1 MADAK
6 FDLAIIGAGPAGHVA
21 AERAGRLGKR
31 VLVVERSHL
40 GGVCLNQGCIPAKTL
55 LASAKLFAHAQH
67 GQSFGVSVEGAR
79 YDLAKAMAWKA
90 RTVETLRKGIAFQF
104 RKNGVELVQGT
115 ARLAGPRVLEV
126 DGRTYGAERILL
138 APGSSA
144 ATLPV
149 PGADAPTVMGS
160 TEALEIT
167 SMPKSVAIVGGGYI
181 GMEFATYFARLG
193 VKVAVVEMLPE
204 IVPLLDAEIAVLL
217 RRSLPDVDFHLG
229 SRVLAYGADGVKFI
243 QGGTEQVAPAERVIV
258 AVGRRPIV
266 EGLGL
271 ETAGVEFDRKGV
283 KVDDRM
289 RTNVP
294 GIWAAGDITGRSMLA
309 HAASRMGEV
318 AVADM
323 FPVQGRTR
331 AAEPREEREA
341 LVARMAEAVGVGA
354 AGTGAAGSSAATPP
368 RMRWHAIPWVV
379 YTDPEVAGVGLSE
392 AQAKEQGRAVKVAK
406 LDLKANSR
414 FVAENDGVRGM
425 CKVVVDAGS
434 DLVLGVQM
442 IGPYASEIVQGAAVM
457 IEAELRARDVR
468 EIVFPHPTVS
478 EIVRDALWE
487 LA

>member
-1 MADAK
+1 MADAS

-21 AERAGRLGKR
+21 AERAGRLGRR

-40 GGVCLNQGCIPAKTL
+40 GGVCLNQGCIPTKTL
-55 LASAKLFAHAQH
+55 LHSAKLFAHAQH
-67 GQSFGVSVEGAR
+67 GRSFGVSVDGAR

-104 RKNGVELVQGT
+104 RTAAVELVTGT
-115 ARLAGPRVLEV
+115 ARLAGPRAIEV
-126 DGRTYGAERILL
+126 DGRTIGAERILL
-138 APGSSA
+138 ATGSA
-144 ATLPV
+144 GATLPV
-149 PGADAPTVMGS
+149 PGADAPQVMGS

-167 SMPKSVAIVGGGYI
+167 SLPRSIAIVGGGYI

-193 VKVAVVEMLPE
+193 AKVAVVEMLPE
-204 IVPLLDAEIAVLL
+204 VVPLLDAEIAALL
-217 RRSLPDVDFHLG
+217 RRSLPEVEFHL
-229 SRVLAYGADGVKFI
+229 SARVTSIAADGVRFVKD
-243 QGGTEQVAPAERVIV
+243 GKEQLAPAERVLV

-271 ETAGVEFDRKGV
+271 EAAGVDFDRAGV

-289 RTNVP
+289 RTSVP
-294 GIWAAGDITGRSMLA
+294 GIWAAGDVTGRSMLA

-323 FPVQGRTR
+323 FD
-331 AAEPREEREA
+331 
-341 LVARMAEAVGVGA
+341 A
-354 AGTGAAGSSAATPP
+354 AGASAAAGATAVPA
-368 RMRWHAIPWVV
+368 RMRWNAIPWAV

-392 AQAKEQGRAVKVAK
+392 AQAKERGRAVRVGK
-406 LDLKANSR
+406 LDLRANGR
-414 FVAENDGVRGM
+414 FIAESDGVRGL
-425 CKVVVDAGS
+425 CKVVVDAAS
-434 DLVLGVQM
+434 DLVLGMQM

-457 IEAELRARDVR
+457 IESELRARDVR

-478 EIVRDALWE
+478 EIVREALWT

>member
-1 MADAK
+1 MADAD
-6 FDLAIIGAGPAGHVA
+6 FDLAIVGAGPAGHVA
-21 AERAGRLGKR
+21 AERVGRLGKR

-40 GGVCLNQGCIPAKTL
+40 GGVCLNQGCIPTKTL

-67 GQSFGVSVEGAR
+67 GQFFGVTVEGAR
-79 YDLAKAMAWKA
+79 YDLAKAMAWKT
-90 RTVETLRKGIAFQF
+90 RTVETNRKGIAFQF
-104 RKNGVELVQGT
+104 RKAGVQLVQGT
-115 ARLAGPRVLEV
+115 ARLAGPRAIEV
-126 DGRTYGAERILL
+126 DGKTFGAEHILL
-138 APGSSA
+138 ATGSSA

-149 PGADAPTVMGS
+149 PGADAPNVIGS
-160 TEALEIT
+160 TEALEIA
-167 SMPKSVAIVGGGYI
+167 SLPKSIAIVGGGYI

-204 IVPLLDAEIAVLL
+204 IVPLLDADIAVLL
-217 RRSLPDVDFHLG
+217 RRSLPDAEFHLG
-229 SRVLAYGADGVKFI
+229 SRVLAYGADGVRFTKD
-243 QGGTEQVAPAERVIV
+243 GKEQVAPAERVLV

-271 ETAGVEFDRKGV
+271 EAAGVAFDRKGV

-323 FPVQGRTR
+323 FPN
-331 AAEPREEREA
+331 AA
-341 LVARMAEAVGVGA
+341 GA
-354 AGTGAAGSSAATPP
+354 AGEGAAPGAAAHAA

-392 AQAKEQGRAVKVAK
+392 AQAKDQGRAVKVGK
-406 LDLKANSR
+406 LDLRANAR
-414 FVAENDGVRGM
+414 FIAENDGVRGL
-425 CKVVVDAGS
+425 CKVVVDAAS

-442 IGPYASEIVQGAAVM
+442 IGPYASEIVQGVAVM

>member
-1 MADAK
+1 
-6 FDLAIIGAGPAGHVA
+6 
-21 AERAGRLGKR
+21 
-31 VLVVERSHL
+31 
-40 GGVCLNQGCIPAKTL
+40 
-55 LASAKLFAHAQH
+55 
-67 GQSFGVSVEGAR
+67 
-79 YDLAKAMAWKA
+79 
-90 RTVETLRKGIAFQF
+90 
-104 RKNGVELVQGT
+104 
-115 ARLAGPRVLEV
+115 
-126 DGRTYGAERILL
+126 
-138 APGSSA
+138 
-144 ATLPV
+144 
-149 PGADAPTVMGS
+149 
-160 TEALEIT
+160 
-167 SMPKSVAIVGGGYI
+167 
-181 GMEFATYFARLG
+181 
-193 VKVAVVEMLPE
+193 MLPE
-204 IVPLLDAEIAVLL
+204 IVPLLDADIAVLL

-229 SRVLAYGADGVKFI
+229 SKVLSYGADGVKFI
-243 QGGTEQVAPAERVIV
+243 QEGKEQVTPAERVLV

-323 FPVQGRTR
+323 F
-331 AAEPREEREA
+331 
-341 LVARMAEAVGVGA
+341 
-354 AGTGAAGSSAATPP
+354 GTSTT

-392 AQAKEQGRAVKVAK
+392 AQAKDQGRAVKVAK
-406 LDLKANSR
+406 LDLRANGR
-414 FVAENDGVRGM
+414 FIAENDGTRGM

-487 LA
+487 LN

>member
-1 MADAK
+1 MAGEA

-21 AERAGRLGKR
+21 AERAGRLGRR

-40 GGVCLNQGCIPAKTL
+40 GGVCLNQGCIPTKTL
-55 LASAKLFAHAQH
+55 LHSAKLYAHAQH

-79 YDLAKAMAWKA
+79 YDLAKAMAWKT

-104 RKNGVELVQGT
+104 RKAAVELVQGT
-115 ARLAGPRVLEV
+115 ARLAGPRTLEV
-126 DGRTYGAERILL
+126 DGRTYGAGRILL
-138 APGSSA
+138 ATGSAA

-149 PGADAPTVMGS
+149 PGADAPFVIGS

-167 SMPKSVAIVGGGYI
+167 SLPKSLAIVGGGYI
-181 GMEFATYFARLG
+181 GMEFATYFSRLG

-204 IVPLLDAEIAVLL
+204 IVPLLDAEIVVLL
-217 RRSLPDVDFHLG
+217 RRSLPAVEFHLG
-229 SRVLAYGADGVKFI
+229 ARVLSCGADGVKFV
-243 QGGTEQVAPAERVIV
+243 QGGKEQVAAAERVLV

-271 ETAGVEFDRKGV
+271 EAAGVDFDRKGV

-289 RTNVP
+289 RTSVP

-323 FPVQGRTR
+323 FGG
-331 AAEPREEREA
+331 A
-341 LVARMAEAVGVGA
+341 A
-354 AGTGAAGSSAATPP
+354 AGTAGASTTTADGAPSA

-392 AQAKEQGRAVKVAK
+392 AQAKEQGRTVKVAK
-406 LDLKANSR
+406 LDLKANAR

-425 CKVVVDAGS
+425 CKVVVDAAS

-457 IEAELRARDVR
+457 IECELRARDVR
-468 EIVFPHPTVS
+468 DIVFPHPTVS

-487 LA
+487 LH

>member
-1 MADAK
+1 MAEAA

-40 GGVCLNQGCIPAKTL
+40 GGVCLNQGCIPTKTL
-55 LASAKLFAHAQH
+55 LHSAKLFAHAQH
-67 GQSFGVSVEGAR
+67 GQSFGVTVEGAR

-104 RKNGVELVQGT
+104 RKAAVEHVQGT
-115 ARLAGPRVLEV
+115 ARLTGPRTVEV
-126 DGRTYGAERILL
+126 DGRAYGAERILL
-138 APGSSA
+138 ATGSSA
-144 ATLPV
+144 AALPV
-149 PGADAPTVMGS
+149 PGADAPNVMGS
-160 TEALEIT
+160 TEALEIP
-167 SMPKSVAIVGGGYI
+167 SLPKSIAIVGGGYI

-193 VKVAVVEMLPE
+193 VKVAVIEMLPE
-204 IVPLLDAEIAVLL
+204 IVPLLDADVAVLL
-217 RRSLPDVDFHLG
+217 RRSLPDAEFHLG
-229 SRVLAYGADGVKFI
+229 SRVLSYGADGVKFI
-243 QGGTEQVAPAERVIV
+243 REGKEQVAPAERVLV

-271 ETAGVEFDRKGV
+271 EAAGVEFDRKGV

-289 RTNVP
+289 RTNVS

-323 FPVQGRTR
+323 FGT
-331 AAEPREEREA
+331 AAAPA
-341 LVARMAEAVGVGA
+341 
-354 AGTGAAGSSAATPP
+354 P
-368 RMRWHAIPWVV
+368 RMRWNAIPWVV

-406 LDLKANSR
+406 LDLRANAR
-414 FVAENDGVRGM
+414 FIAENDGVRGM
-425 CKVVVDAGS
+425 CKVVVDAAS
-434 DLVLGVQM
+434 DVLLGVQM
-442 IGPYASEIVQGAAVM
+442 IGPYASEIVPGAAAM

-478 EIVRDALWE
+478 EIVREALWE

>member
-1 MADAK
+1 MADAD
-6 FDLAIIGAGPAGHVA
+6 FDLAIVGAGPAGHVA

-40 GGVCLNQGCIPAKTL
+40 GGVCLNQGCIPTKTL

-67 GQSFGVSVEGAR
+67 GQFFGVTVEGAR
-79 YDLAKAMAWKA
+79 YDLAKAMAWKT

-104 RKNGVELVQGT
+104 RKAAVELVQGT
-115 ARLAGPRVLEV
+115 ARLAGPHTVEV
-126 DGRTYGAERILL
+126 DGRVYGAERILL
-138 APGSSA
+138 ATGSSA
-144 ATLPV
+144 AVLPV
-149 PGADAPTVMGS
+149 PGADAPNVMGS

-167 SMPKSVAIVGGGYI
+167 SLPKSIAIVGGGYI

-193 VKVAVVEMLPE
+193 VKVAVIEMLPE
-204 IVPLLDAEIAVLL
+204 IVPLLDADVAVLL
-217 RRSLPDVDFHLG
+217 RRSLPDAEFHLG
-229 SRVLAYGADGVKFI
+229 SRVLAYGADGVRFTKD
-243 QGGTEQVAPAERVIV
+243 GKEQVAPAERVLV

-271 ETAGVEFDRKGV
+271 EAAGVAFDRKGV

-309 HAASRMGEV
+309 HAASRMGEG

-323 FPVQGRTR
+323 FPS
-331 AAEPREEREA
+331 
-341 LVARMAEAVGVGA
+341 AVGEGA
-354 AGTGAAGSSAATPP
+354 APGAAAPTA

-392 AQAKEQGRAVKVAK
+392 AQAKEQGRAVKVAR
-406 LDLKANSR
+406 LDLRANGR
-414 FVAENDGVRGM
+414 FIAENDGVRGM
-425 CKVVVDAGS
+425 CKVVVDAAS
-434 DLVLGVQM
+434 DLLLGVQM
-442 IGPYASEIVQGAAVM
+442 IGPYASEIVPGAAAM

>member
-1 MADAK
+1 MADAN
-6 FDLAIIGAGPAGHVA
+6 FDLAIVGAGPAGHVA

-31 VLVVERSHL
+31 VLVVERSHI

-55 LASAKLFAHAQH
+55 LHSAKLFAHAQH

-104 RKNGVELVQGT
+104 RKVGVELVQGT
-115 ARLAGPRVLEV
+115 ARLAGPRTVEV
-126 DGRTYGAERILL
+126 DGKTFGADRILL
-138 APGSSA
+138 ATGSSA

-149 PGADAPTVMGS
+149 PGADAPYVMGS
-160 TEALEIT
+160 TEALEIA
-167 SMPKSVAIVGGGYI
+167 SLPKSIAIVGGGYI

-204 IVPLLDAEIAVLL
+204 IVPLLDADIAVLL

-229 SRVLAYGADGVKFI
+229 SKVLSYGADGVKFI
-243 QGGTEQVAPAERVIV
+243 QEGKEQVAAAERVLV

-323 FPVQGRTR
+323 F
-331 AAEPREEREA
+331 
-341 LVARMAEAVGVGA
+341 
-354 AGTGAAGSSAATPP
+354 GTSTT

-392 AQAKEQGRAVKVAK
+392 AQAKDQGRAVKVAK
-406 LDLKANSR
+406 LDLRANGR
-414 FVAENDGVRGM
+414 FIAENDGTRGM

-442 IGPYASEIVQGAAVM
+442 IGTYASEIVQGVAVM

-487 LA
+487 IN

>member
-1 MADAK
+1 MESIK
-6 FDLAIIGAGPAGHVA
+6 TEIVVVGAGPGGYA
-21 AERAGRLGKR
+21 AAFYAADLGKQ
-31 VLVVERSHL
+31 VILVERDKRL
-40 GGVCLNQGCIPAKTL
+40 GGVCLNQGCIPTKTL
-55 LASAKLFAHAQH
+55 LNSAKLFAHAQH
-67 GQSFGVSVEGAR
+67 GQSFGVTVEGAR

-90 RTVETLRKGIAFQF
+90 RTVETLRKGISFQF
-104 RKNGVELVQGT
+104 RKAAVELVQGT
-115 ARLAGPRVLEV
+115 ARLTGPRTVEV
-126 DGRTYGAERILL
+126 DGRAYAAERILL
-138 APGSSA
+138 ATGSSA
-144 ATLPV
+144 AVLPV
-149 PGADAPTVMGS
+149 PGADAPNVMGS
-160 TEALEIT
+160 TEALEIP
-167 SMPKSVAIVGGGYI
+167 SLPQSIAIVGGGYI

-193 VKVAVVEMLPE
+193 VKVAVIEMLPE
-204 IVPLLDAEIAVLL
+204 IVPLLDADVAVLL
-217 RRSLPDVDFHLG
+217 RRSLPDAEVHRG
-229 SRVLAYGADGVKFI
+229 SRVLSYGADGVKFVRE
-243 QGGTEQVAPAERVIV
+243 GKEQVAPAERVLV

-266 EGLGL
+266 DGLGL
-271 ETAGVEFDRKGV
+271 EAAGVAFDRKGV

-331 AAEPREEREA
+331 AAEPG
-341 LVARMAEAVGVGA
+341 MAEAAPGA
-354 AGTGAAGSSAATPP
+354 AASGAAAPAP

-406 LDLKANSR
+406 LDLRANAR
-414 FVAENDGVRGM
+414 FIAENDGVRGM
-425 CKVVVDAGS
+425 CKVVVDAAS

-442 IGPYASEIVQGAAVM
+442 IGPYASEIVQGVAVM

-478 EIVRDALWE
+478 EIVREALWE

>member
-1 MADAK
+1 
-6 FDLAIIGAGPAGHVA
+6 
-21 AERAGRLGKR
+21 
-31 VLVVERSHL
+31 
-40 GGVCLNQGCIPAKTL
+40 
-55 LASAKLFAHAQH
+55 
-67 GQSFGVSVEGAR
+67 
-79 YDLAKAMAWKA
+79 
-90 RTVETLRKGIAFQF
+90 
-104 RKNGVELVQGT
+104 
-115 ARLAGPRVLEV
+115 
-126 DGRTYGAERILL
+126 
-138 APGSSA
+138 
-144 ATLPV
+144 
-149 PGADAPTVMGS
+149 MGS
-160 TEALEIT
+160 TEALEIA
-167 SMPKSVAIVGGGYI
+167 SLPKSIAIVGGGYI

-204 IVPLLDAEIAVLL
+204 IVPLLDADIAVLL

-229 SRVLAYGADGVKFI
+229 SKVLSYGADGVKFI
-243 QGGTEQVAPAERVIV
+243 QEGKEQVAAAERVLV

-309 HAASRMGEV
+309 HSASRMGEV

-323 FPVQGRTR
+323 FR
-331 AAEPREEREA
+331 
-341 LVARMAEAVGVGA
+341 VG
-354 AGTGAAGSSAATPP
+354 TP
-368 RMRWHAIPWVV
+368 RMRWNAIPWVV

-392 AQAKEQGRAVKVAK
+392 AQAKDQGRAVKVAK
-406 LDLKANSR
+406 LDLRANGR
-414 FVAENDGVRGM
+414 FIAENDGTRGM

-487 LA
+487 LN

>member
-1 MADAK
+1 MADAG
-6 FDLAIIGAGPAGHVA
+6 FDLAVIGAGPAGHVA

-31 VLVVERSHL
+31 VLVIERSHL
-40 GGVCLNQGCIPAKTL
+40 GGVCLNQGCIPTKTL
-55 LASAKLFAHAQH
+55 LHSAKLFAHAQH
-67 GQSFGVSVEGAR
+67 GQSFGVTVEGAR
-79 YDLAKAMAWKA
+79 YDLAKSMAWKT

-104 RKNGVELVQGT
+104 RKAGVELVQGT
-115 ARLAGPRVLEV
+115 ARLASPRTIEV
-126 DGRTYGAERILL
+126 NGRTYGAERILL
-138 APGSSA
+138 ATGSSA
-144 ATLPV
+144 AALPV
-149 PGADAPTVMGS
+149 PGADHEHVMGS

-167 SMPKSVAIVGGGYI
+167 SLPKSIAIVGGGYI
-181 GMEFATYFARLG
+181 GMEFATYFSRLG
-193 VKVAVVEMLPE
+193 VKVAVIEMLPE

-217 RRSLPDVDFHLG
+217 RRSLPEAEFHLG
-229 SRVLAYGADGVKFI
+229 SRVLSYGADGVRFVRDGK
-243 QGGTEQVAPAERVIV
+243 EQVAPAERVLV

-271 ETAGVEFDRKGV
+271 EAAGVDFDRKGV

-294 GIWAAGDITGRSMLA
+294 DIWAAGDITGRSMLA
-309 HAASRMGEV
+309 HSASRMGEV

-323 FPVQGRTR
+323 FG
-331 AAEPREEREA
+331 AS
-341 LVARMAEAVGVGA
+341 A
-354 AGTGAAGSSAATPP
+354 AGTAAGTAAAGAPGP

-406 LDLKANSR
+406 LDLRANGR
-414 FVAENDGVRGM
+414 FIAENDGTRGM

>member
-1 MADAK
+1 MAETT

-40 GGVCLNQGCIPAKTL
+40 GGVCLNQGCIPTKTL
-55 LASAKLFAHAQH
+55 LHSAKLFAHAQH
-67 GQSFGVSVEGAR
+67 GQSFGVTVEGAR

-104 RKNGVELVQGT
+104 RKAAVEHVQGT
-115 ARLAGPRVLEV
+115 ARLTGPRTVEV
-126 DGRTYGAERILL
+126 DGRAYGAERILL
-138 APGSSA
+138 ATGSSA
-144 ATLPV
+144 AALPV
-149 PGADAPTVMGS
+149 PGADAPNVMGS
-160 TEALEIT
+160 TEALEIP
-167 SMPKSVAIVGGGYI
+167 SLPKSIAIVGGGYI

-193 VKVAVVEMLPE
+193 VKVAVIEMLPE

-217 RRSLPDVDFHLG
+217 RRSLPDVEFHLG
-229 SRVLAYGADGVKFI
+229 SRVLAYEASGVKFI
-243 QGGTEQVAPAERVIV
+243 REGKEQVAAAERVLV

-271 ETAGVEFDRKGV
+271 EAAGVDFDRKGV

-294 GIWAAGDITGRSMLA
+294 GIWAAGDLTGRSMLA

-323 FPVQGRTR
+323 FG
-331 AAEPREEREA
+331 
-341 LVARMAEAVGVGA
+341 
-354 AGTGAAGSSAATPP
+354 GTA

-392 AQAKEQGRAVKVAK
+392 AQAKEQGRTVKVAK
-406 LDLKANSR
+406 LDLKANAR

-425 CKVVVDAGS
+425 CKVVVDAAS

-457 IEAELRARDVR
+457 IECELRARDVR
-468 EIVFPHPTVS
+468 DIVFPHPTVS

-487 LA
+487 LH

>member
-1 MADAK
+1 MAEAN

-55 LASAKLFAHAQH
+55 LHSAKLFAHAQH
-67 GQSFGVSVEGAR
+67 GQSFGVTVEGAH

-104 RKNGVELVQGT
+104 RKAAVELVQGT
-115 ARLAGPRVLEV
+115 ARLAGPRSVEV
-126 DGRTYGAERILL
+126 DGRAYGAERILL
-138 APGSSA
+138 ATGSAA

-149 PGADAPTVMGS
+149 PGADAPHVMGS

-167 SMPKSVAIVGGGYI
+167 SLPKSIAIVGAGYI
-181 GMEFATYFARLG
+181 GMEFATYFSRLG

-204 IVPLLDAEIAVLL
+204 IVPLLDADIAVLL
-217 RRSLPDVDFHLG
+217 RRSLPDAEFHLG
-229 SRVLAYGADGVKFI
+229 SRVLSYGADGVKFV
-243 QGGTEQVAPAERVIV
+243 QEGKEQVAPAERVLV

-271 ETAGVEFDRKGV
+271 EAAGVAFDRKGV

-318 AVADM
+318 AIADM
-323 FPVQGRTR
+323 F
-331 AAEPREEREA
+331 
-341 LVARMAEAVGVGA
+341 GA
-354 AGTGAAGSSAATPP
+354 ADNAPAP

-406 LDLKANSR
+406 LDLRANGR
-414 FVAENDGVRGM
+414 FIAENDGVRGM
-425 CKVVVDAGS
+425 CKVVVDAAS
-434 DLVLGVQM
+434 DLVLGVQI
-442 IGPYASEIVQGAAVM
+442 IGPYASEIVQGAAAM

>member
-1 MADAK
+1 MSDAG

-40 GGVCLNQGCIPAKTL
+40 GGVCLNQGCIPTKTL
-55 LASAKLFAHAQH
+55 LHSAKLFAHAQH
-67 GQSFGVSVEGAR
+67 GQSFGVTVEGAR
-79 YDLAKAMAWKA
+79 YDLAKSMAWKT

-104 RKNGVELVQGT
+104 RKANVELVQGT
-115 ARLAGPRVLEV
+115 ARLASPRTIEV
-126 DGRTYGAERILL
+126 NGRTYGAERILL
-138 APGSSA
+138 ATGSSA
-144 ATLPV
+144 AVLPV
-149 PGADAPTVMGS
+149 PGADHERVMDS
-160 TEALEIT
+160 TGALEIT
-167 SMPKSVAIVGGGYI
+167 SLPKSIAIVGGGYI
-181 GMEFATYFARLG
+181 GMEFATYFSRLG
-193 VKVAVVEMLPE
+193 VKVAVIEMLPE

-217 RRSLPDVDFHLG
+217 RRSLPEAEFHLG
-229 SRVLAYGADGVKFI
+229 SQVLSYGADGVRFVRDGK
-243 QGGTEQVAPAERVIV
+243 EQVAPAERVLV

-271 ETAGVEFDRKGV
+271 EAGGVDFDRKGV

-309 HAASRMGEV
+309 HSASRMGEV

-323 FPVQGRTR
+323 FQ
-331 AAEPREEREA
+331 
-341 LVARMAEAVGVGA
+341 
-354 AGTGAAGSSAATPP
+354 AATPQS
-368 RMRWHAIPWVV
+368 MRWHAIPWVV

-392 AQAKEQGRAVKVAK
+392 AQAKEQDRAVKVAK
-406 LDLKANSR
+406 LDLRANGR
-414 FVAENDGVRGM
+414 FIAENDGTRGM

-442 IGPYASEIVQGAAVM
+442 IGPYASEIVHGAAVM
-457 IEAELRARDVR
+457 IESELRARDVR

-487 LA
+487 LV

>member
-1 MADAK
+1 MADAS

-21 AERAGRLGKR
+21 AERAGHLGKR

-40 GGVCLNQGCIPAKTL
+40 GGVCLNQGCIPTKTL
-55 LASAKLFAHAQH
+55 LAGAKLFSHARH
-67 GQSFGVSVEGAR
+67 GQAFGVTVDGAR
-79 YDLAKAMAWKA
+79 YDLAKAMAWKTK
-90 RTVETLRKGIAFQF
+90 TVETLRKGIAFQF
-104 RKNGVELVQGT
+104 KKAGVEHVTGT
-115 ARLAGPRVLEV
+115 ARLLEPHAIEV
-126 DGRTYGAERILL
+126 DGRTFRADRILL
-138 APGSSA
+138 APGSA
-144 ATLPV
+144 AAVLPV
-149 PGADAPTVMGS
+149 PGADCPHVMGS
-160 TEALEIT
+160 TEALEIA
-167 SMPKSVAIVGGGYI
+167 SLPNSVAIVGGGYI
-181 GMEFATYFARLG
+181 GMEFATYFSRLG

-204 IVPLLDAEIAVLL
+204 IVPLLDADIAVLL
-217 RRSLPDVDFHLG
+217 RRSLPDAEFHLD
-229 SRVLAYGADGVKFI
+229 SRVLSYGADGVKFI
-243 QGGTEQVAPAERVIV
+243 QEGKEQVAPAERVLV

-271 ETAGVEFDRKGV
+271 EAAGVAFDRKGV

-318 AVADM
+318 AIADM
-323 FPVQGRTR
+323 F
-331 AAEPREEREA
+331 
-341 LVARMAEAVGVGA
+341 GA
-354 AGTGAAGSSAATPP
+354 ADNAPAP

-406 LDLKANSR
+406 LDLRANGR
-414 FVAENDGVRGM
+414 FIAENDGVRGM
-425 CKVVVDAGS
+425 CKVVVDAAS

-442 IGPYASEIVQGAAVM
+442 IGPYASEIVQGAATM

>member
-1 MADAK
+1 MTETR
-6 FDLAIIGAGPAGHVA
+6 FDLAIIGAGPGGHVA

-55 LASAKLFAHAQH
+55 LHSAKLFAHAQH
-67 GQSFGVSVEGAR
+67 GQSFGVTVEGAH

-104 RKNGVELVQGT
+104 RKAAVELVQGT
-115 ARLAGPRVLEV
+115 ARLAGPRSVEV
-126 DGRTYGAERILL
+126 DGRAYGAERILL
-138 APGSSA
+138 ATGSAA

-149 PGADAPTVMGS
+149 PGADAPHVMGS

-167 SMPKSVAIVGGGYI
+167 SLPKSIAIVGGGYI
-181 GMEFATYFARLG
+181 GMEFATFFSRLG
-193 VKVAVVEMLPE
+193 VKVTVIEMLPE
-204 IVPLLDAEIAVLL
+204 IVPLLDADIAVLL
-217 RRSLPDVDFHLG
+217 RRSLPDAEFHLG
-229 SRVLAYGADGVKFI
+229 SRVLSYGADGVKFV
-243 QGGTEQVAPAERVIV
+243 QEGKEQVAPAERVLV

-271 ETAGVEFDRKGV
+271 EAAGVAFDRKGV

-318 AVADM
+318 AIADM
-323 FPVQGRTR
+323 F
-331 AAEPREEREA
+331 
-341 LVARMAEAVGVGA
+341 GA
-354 AGTGAAGSSAATPP
+354 ADNAPAP

-406 LDLKANSR
+406 LDLRANGR
-414 FVAENDGVRGM
+414 FIAENDGVRGM
-425 CKVVVDAGS
+425 CKVVVDAAS

-442 IGPYASEIVQGAAVM
+442 IGPYASEIVQGAAAM
-457 IEAELRARDVR
+457 IEAELRAADVR

>member
-1 MADAK
+1 MAEAT

-31 VLVVERSHL
+31 VLVVEHSHL
-40 GGVCLNQGCIPAKTL
+40 GGVCLNQGCIPTKTL
-55 LASAKLFAHAQH
+55 LHSAKLFAHAQH
-67 GQSFGVSVEGAR
+67 GQSFGVTVEGAR

-104 RKNGVELVQGT
+104 RKAAVELVQGT
-115 ARLAGPRVLEV
+115 ARLAGPHTVEV
-126 DGRTYGAERILL
+126 DGRSYSAERILL
-138 APGSSA
+138 ATGSSA
-144 ATLPV
+144 AVLPV
-149 PGADAPTVMGS
+149 PGADAPNVMGS

-167 SMPKSVAIVGGGYI
+167 SLPKSIAIVGGGYI

-204 IVPLLDAEIAVLL
+204 IVPLLDADVAVLL
-217 RRSLPDVDFHLG
+217 RRSLPDVEFHLG
-229 SRVLAYGADGVKFI
+229 SRVLAYGADGRAVHPEGK
-243 QGGTEQVAPAERVIV
+243 EQVAAAERVLV

-271 ETAGVEFDRKGV
+271 EAAGVAFDRKGV

-323 FPVQGRTR
+323 FG
-331 AAEPREEREA
+331 
-341 LVARMAEAVGVGA
+341 GA
-354 AGTGAAGSSAATPP
+354 AARP
-368 RMRWHAIPWVV
+368 RMRWNAIPWVV

-392 AQAKEQGRAVKVAK
+392 AQAKEQGRAVKVAR
-406 LDLKANSR
+406 LDLRANGR
-414 FVAENDGVRGM
+414 FIAENDGVRGM
-425 CKVVVDAGS
+425 CKVVVDAAS

-442 IGPYASEIVQGAAVM
+442 IGPYASEIVPGVAAM
-457 IEAELRARDVR
+457 IEAELRAQDVR

>member
-1 MADAK
+1 MAETD

-40 GGVCLNQGCIPAKTL
+40 GGICLNQGCIPAKTL
-55 LASAKLFAHAQH
+55 LHSAKLFAHAQH
-67 GQSFGVSVEGAR
+67 GQSFGVTVEGAR
-79 YDLAKAMAWKA
+79 YDLAKAMAWKT

-104 RKNGVELVQGT
+104 RKVSVELVQGT
-115 ARLAGPRVLEV
+115 ARLAGPRAIEV

-138 APGSSA
+138 ATGSSA

-149 PGADAPTVMGS
+149 PGADAPNVMGS

-167 SMPKSVAIVGGGYI
+167 SLPQSLVIVGGGYI
-181 GMEFATYFARLG
+181 GMEFATFFSRLG
-193 VKVAVVEMLPE
+193 VKVTVIEMLPE
-204 IVPLLDAEIAVLL
+204 IVPLLDADIAVLL
-217 RRSLPDVDFHLG
+217 RRSLPDAEFHLG
-229 SRVLAYGADGVKFI
+229 SKVLSYGADGVRFVKD
-243 QGGTEQVAPAERVIV
+243 GKEQTAAAERVLV

-271 ETAGVEFDRKGV
+271 EAAGVDFDRKGV

-323 FPVQGRTR
+323 F
-331 AAEPREEREA
+331 
-341 LVARMAEAVGVGA
+341 GVG
-354 AGTGAAGSSAATPP
+354 TPH
-368 RMRWHAIPWVV
+368 MRWHAIPWVV

-392 AQAKEQGRAVKVAK
+392 AQAREQGRAVKVAK
-406 LDLKANSR
+406 LDLRANGR
-414 FVAENDGVRGM
+414 FVAENDGTRGM
-425 CKVVVDAGS
+425 CKVVVDAAS

-442 IGPYASEIVQGAAVM
+442 IGPYASEIIQGAATM
-457 IEAELRARDVR
+457 IESELRARDVR

-478 EIVRDALWE
+478 EILREALWE

>member
-1 MADAK
+1 
-6 FDLAIIGAGPAGHVA
+6 
-21 AERAGRLGKR
+21 
-31 VLVVERSHL
+31 
-40 GGVCLNQGCIPAKTL
+40 
-55 LASAKLFAHAQH
+55 
-67 GQSFGVSVEGAR
+67 
-79 YDLAKAMAWKA
+79 
-90 RTVETLRKGIAFQF
+90 
-104 RKNGVELVQGT
+104 
-115 ARLAGPRVLEV
+115 
-126 DGRTYGAERILL
+126 
-138 APGSSA
+138 
-144 ATLPV
+144 
-149 PGADAPTVMGS
+149 
-160 TEALEIT
+160 
-167 SMPKSVAIVGGGYI
+167 
-181 GMEFATYFARLG
+181 MEFATYFARLG

-204 IVPLLDAEIAVLL
+204 IVPLLDADIAVLL

-229 SRVLAYGADGVKFI
+229 SKVLSYGTDGVHFI
-243 QGGTEQVAPAERVIV
+243 NEGKEQVAPAERVLV

-294 GIWAAGDITGRSMLA
+294 DIWAAGDITGRSMLA

-323 FPVQGRTR
+323 FS
-331 AAEPREEREA
+331 AAA
-341 LVARMAEAVGVGA
+341 ASGA
-354 AGTGAAGSSAATPP
+354 AGAAAAAQ

-392 AQAKEQGRAVKVAK
+392 AQAKDQGRAVKVAK
-406 LDLKANSR
+406 LDLRANGR
-414 FVAENDGVRGM
+414 FIAENDGTRGM

-442 IGPYASEIVQGAAVM
+442 IGTYASEIVQGVAVM

-478 EIVRDALWE
+478 EIVREALWE

>member
-1 MADAK
+1 MTDAN
-6 FDLAIIGAGPAGHVA
+6 FDLAIVGAGPAGHVA

-55 LASAKLFAHAQH
+55 LHSAKLFAHAQH
-67 GQSFGVSVEGAR
+67 GQSFGVSVDGAR

-104 RKNGVELVQGT
+104 RKAGVELVQGA
-115 ARLAGPRVLEV
+115 ARLAGPHTIEV
-126 DGRTYGAERILL
+126 DGRKIGAERILL
-138 APGSSA
+138 ATGSA
-144 ATLPV
+144 AAVLPV
-149 PGADAPTVMGS
+149 PGAEAPHVMGS
-160 TEALEIT
+160 TEALEIA
-167 SMPKSVAIVGGGYI
+167 SLPKSVAIVGGGYI

-204 IVPLLDAEIAVLL
+204 IVPLLDADIAVLL

-229 SRVLAYGADGVKFI
+229 SRVLSYGADGVHFTREGK
-243 QGGTEQVAPAERVIV
+243 EQVAPAERVLV

-271 ETAGVEFDRKGV
+271 EVAGVDFDRKGV

-323 FPVQGRTR
+323 FG
-331 AAEPREEREA
+331 
-341 LVARMAEAVGVGA
+341 GA
-354 AGTGAAGSSAATPP
+354 AAAPP
-368 RMRWHAIPWVV
+368 ARMRWHAIPWVV

-406 LDLKANSR
+406 LDLRANSR
-414 FVAENDGVRGM
+414 FIAENDGTRGA
-425 CKVVVDAGS
+425 CKVVVDAVS

-442 IGPYASEIVQGAAVM
+442 IGPYASEIIQGAAVM

-487 LA
+487 IS

>member
-1 MADAK
+1 MADAN
-6 FDLAIIGAGPAGHVA
+6 FDLAIVGAGPAGHVA

-31 VLVVERSHL
+31 VLVVERSHI

-55 LASAKLFAHAQH
+55 LHSAKLFAHAQH

-104 RKNGVELVQGT
+104 RKVGVELVQGT
-115 ARLAGPRVLEV
+115 ARLAGPRTVEV
-126 DGRTYGAERILL
+126 DGKTFGADRILL
-138 APGSSA
+138 ATGSSA

-149 PGADAPTVMGS
+149 PGADAPYVMGS
-160 TEALEIT
+160 TEALEIA
-167 SMPKSVAIVGGGYI
+167 SLPKSIAIVGGGYI

-204 IVPLLDAEIAVLL
+204 IVPLLDADIAVLL

-229 SRVLAYGADGVKFI
+229 SKVLSYGADGVKFI
-243 QGGTEQVAPAERVIV
+243 QEGKEQVTPAERVLV

-323 FPVQGRTR
+323 F
-331 AAEPREEREA
+331 
-341 LVARMAEAVGVGA
+341 
-354 AGTGAAGSSAATPP
+354 GTSTT

-392 AQAKEQGRAVKVAK
+392 AQAKDQGRAVKVAK
-406 LDLKANSR
+406 LDLRANGR
-414 FVAENDGVRGM
+414 FIAENDGTRGM

-487 LA
+487 LN

>member
-1 MADAK
+1 MADAD

-31 VLVVERSHL
+31 VLVVERSQL

-55 LASAKLFAHAQH
+55 LHSAKLFAHAQH
-67 GQSFGVSVEGAR
+67 GRSFGVTVEGAR
-79 YDLAKAMAWKA
+79 YDLAKAMAWKT
-90 RTVETLRKGIAFQF
+90 RTVETLRKGIAYQF
-104 RKNGVELVQGT
+104 RRHGVALVQGT
-115 ARLAGPRVLEV
+115 ARLAGPRAVEV
-126 DGRTYGAERILL
+126 DGTTYGADRILL
-138 APGSSA
+138 AAGSTA
-144 ATLPV
+144 AVLPV
-149 PGADAPTVMGS
+149 AGADAAGIMGS
-160 TEALEIT
+160 TEALEIE
-167 SMPKSVAIVGGGYI
+167 SLPKSIAIVGGGYI

-193 VKVAVVEMLPE
+193 VKVAVIEMLPE

-217 RRSLPDVDFHLG
+217 RRSLPDVEFHLG
-229 SRVLAYGADGVKFI
+229 ARVLSFSAGGVTFTREGK
-243 QGGTEQVAPAERVIV
+243 EQVTAAERVLV

-271 ETAGVEFDRKGV
+271 ESAGVDFDRSGV

-294 GIWAAGDITGRSMLA
+294 GVWAAGDVTGRSMLA

-331 AAEPREEREA
+331 AAEPGT
-341 LVARMAEAVGVGA
+341 AE
-354 AGTGAAGSSAATPP
+354 AAGSAQS
-368 RMRWHAIPWVV
+368 MRWNAIPWAV

-392 AQAKEQGRAVKVAK
+392 AQAKEQGRTVKVGT
-406 LDLKANSR
+406 LDLRANGR
-414 FVAENDGVRGM
+414 FIAETDGVRGM
-425 CKVVVDAGS
+425 CKVVVDADS
-434 DLVLGVQM
+434 EVVLGVQV
-442 IGPYASEIVQGAAVM
+442 IGPYASEIVHGAAAM

-478 EIVRDALWE
+478 EIVREALWE
-487 LA
+487 LD

>member
-1 MADAK
+1 MADAN

-31 VLVVERSHL
+31 VLVAERSHL
-40 GGVCLNQGCIPAKTL
+40 GGVCLNQGCIPTKTL
-55 LASAKLFAHAQH
+55 LHSAKLFAHAQH

-90 RTVETLRKGIAFQF
+90 RTVEINRKGIAFQF
-104 RKNGVELVQGT
+104 RKAGVELVQGT
-115 ARLAGPRVLEV
+115 ARLAGTRAIEV
-126 DGRTYGAERILL
+126 DGRTYGAEHILL
-138 APGSSA
+138 ATGSSA

-149 PGADAPTVMGS
+149 PGADHEHVMGS
-160 TEALEIT
+160 TEALEIA
-167 SMPKSVAIVGGGYI
+167 SLPKSIAIVGGGYI

-193 VKVAVVEMLPE
+193 VKVTVIEMLPE
-204 IVPLLDAEIAVLL
+204 IVPLLDSEIAVLL
-217 RRSLPDVDFHLG
+217 RRSLPEVEFHLG
-229 SRVLAYGADGVKFI
+229 ARVLAYGADGVHFI
-243 QGGTEQVAPAERVIV
+243 QEGKEQVVPAERVLV

-271 ETAGVEFDRKGV
+271 ETAGVDFDRTGV

-294 GIWAAGDITGRSMLA
+294 GIWAAGDITARSMLA
-309 HAASRMGEV
+309 HSASRMGEV

-323 FPVQGRTR
+323 FPVHGRTR
-331 AAEPREEREA
+331 AAEPG
-341 LVARMAEAVGVGA
+341 MAEAADAPGA
-354 AGTGAAGSSAATPP
+354 SAP
-368 RMRWHAIPWVV
+368 RMRWNAIPWVV

-392 AQAKEQGRAVKVAK
+392 AQAKEQGRAVKVGK
-406 LDLKANSR
+406 LDLKANGR
-414 FVAENDGVRGM
+414 FVAENDGTRGM

-434 DLVLGVQM
+434 DLVLGMQM
-442 IGPYASEIVQGAAVM
+442 IGPYASEIVQGAAIM
-457 IEAELRARDVR
+457 IESELRARDVR